1 MYANINFRGQI
12 HEALAIP
19 TESIIETGKRK
30 VVIVKS
36 ENGYRPVEVVTDQV
50 RGNQTEV
57 LKGISEGDEVVSSG
71 QFLIDSE
78 ASLSGVLA
86 RISTQ
91 GETNG
96 TVTEVDNKPS
106 QQPAE
111 SMPVGHGKVVGI
123 DLKRS
128 KITLAHEAIAQLN
141 WPAMTMD
148 FSVKDS
154 QQLVQLKVN
163 DAVEFDLKAD
173 TQEDYVIVHI
183 KKSTGMKGATP

>member
-1 MYANINFRGQI
+1 MYANIIFTGQT

-50 RGNQTEV
+50 RDNQTEV

-86 RISTQ
+86 RLSPQ
-91 GETNG
+91 DETNS
-96 TVTEVDNKPS
+96 TATKVDNKPS

-111 SMPVGHGKVVGI
+111 SMPIGHGKVVGI
-123 DLKRS
+123 DLKRG

-154 QQLVQLKVN
+154 KQLVQLKVN
-163 DAVEFDLKAD
+163 DAVEFNLKAD
-173 TQEDYVIVHI
+173 AQEEYVIVHI
-183 KKSTGMKGATP
+183 EKSTGMKGAKP